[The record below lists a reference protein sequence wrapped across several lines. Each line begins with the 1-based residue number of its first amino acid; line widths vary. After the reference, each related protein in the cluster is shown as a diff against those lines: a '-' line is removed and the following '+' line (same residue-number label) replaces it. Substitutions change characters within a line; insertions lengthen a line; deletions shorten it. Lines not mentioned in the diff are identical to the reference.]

1 MSRAA
6 LAALALLL
14 AAGPA
19 AAQGLPGGNSSEPV
33 DIVADSLVVEQEKQI
48 ATFTGN
54 VEAVQGGMTLTS
66 DLLRVFYADS
76 KESAQGTAAAAASP
90 AETTSIKRIEAE
102 GKVKIFNPTDTA
114 EGDRGVY
121 DVPAQTM
128 QLTGNVVLT
137 RAGNVIKGET
147 LDMDLKTNVSTVR
160 GSASASGKR
169 EQRVRALFAPEKKG

>member
-6 LAALALLL
+6 LTLLALVLT
-14 AAGPA
+14 AGTA

-54 VEAVQGGMTLTS
+54 VEAIQGEMTLTS
-66 DLLRVFYADS
+66 DLLRVFYADTGG
-76 KESAQGTAAAAASP
+76 EAADAAAASP
-90 AETTSIKRIEAE
+90 AETTSIRRIEAE

-114 EGDRGVY
+114 EGDSGVY

-147 LDMDLKTNVSTVR
+147 LDMDLRTNVSTVR
-160 GSASASGKR
+160 GSATAAGKR
-169 EQRVRALFAPEKKG
+169 EQRVRALFSPEKKG

>member
-1 MSRAA
+1 MSRAV
-6 LAALALLL
+6 LALLALVL

-54 VEAVQGGMTLTS
+54 VEAIQGEMTLTS
-66 DLLRVFYADS
+66 DLLRVFYADTGG
-76 KESAQGTAAAAASP
+76 EAAEAAAAASP
-90 AETTSIKRIEAE
+90 AETTSIRRIEAE

-160 GSASASGKR
+160 GSATAAGKR
-169 EQRVRALFAPEKKG
+169 EQRVRALFSPEKKG